1 MYQSNLVYRW
11 VREYLH
17 IYVYILLI
25 TDCETALWLTA
36 TVRVLLYTESVFG
49 QKRFAGHGGQSDR
62 TIHISLRHKDIRVEV
77 HSSYLHGAGRIFE
90 GKAG

>member
-17 IYVYILLI
+17 ICVYILLI
-25 TDCETALWLTA
+25 ADRETAPWLTA
-36 TVRVLLYTESVFG
+36 TIRVLLYIESVFG

-62 TIHISLRHKDIRVEV
+62 TIHITLRHKDSCMEV
-77 HSSYLHGAGRIFE
+77 NSSYLHGAGRIFE
-90 GKAG
+90 GKAR

>member
-1 MYQSNLVYRW
+1 VYRW

-17 IYVYILLI
+17 IYVYILFI
-25 TDCETALWLTA
+25 TDRKTAPWLTA
-36 TVRVLLYTESVFG
+36 SVRVLLYIESVFE

-62 TIHISLRHKDIRVEV
+62 TIHVSLRHKDSCVEV